1 MSMAVRPC
9 ATVRAQRG
17 TVTFVLLDGL
27 VVSILSILV
36 GLYVG
41 LLRGGKLRNL
51 SLAHASW
58 WGLLAVGIV
67 LPVFVS
73 RLDPSHSVALI
84 VVALIS
90 LVVFTRRYRHLL
102 GMGIVAIGVL
112 ANLTVVVLNSG
123 MPVRAD
129 ALVDAGLAEAH
140 EVDRVEISGV
150 QRLERDGDVAVF
162 LADVIPLR
170 ATKQVLSIGDVIIL
184 VGLGTVASNLL
195 RNRTRATTPSK
206 PKERESPAPKRRERH
221 IPDFD
226 PIELVDDEV
235 LLRVREPELVG
246 VGLNY
251 D

>member
-1 MSMAVRPC
+1 
-9 ATVRAQRG
+9 VRAQRG
-17 TVTFVLLDGL
+17 TVPFVVLDGL
-27 VVSILSILV
+27 VVSLLSILV

-41 LLRGGKLRNL
+41 LLHGGKLHNL
-51 SLAHASW
+51 GRAHASW
-58 WGLLAVGIV
+58 WGLLVVGIV
-67 LPVFVS
+67 VPMFVS

-84 VVALIS
+84 VLALVS
-90 LVVFTRRYRHLL
+90 LIAFTRRNRHLL

-129 ALVDAGLAEAH
+129 ALVDAGLAESH
-140 EVDRVEISGV
+140 EVERVEISGV

-162 LADVIPLR
+162 LGDVIPLR
-170 ATKQVLSIGDVIIL
+170 ATKQVLSVGDVVIL

-195 RNRTRATTPSK
+195 RNRTRATTPRE
-206 PKERESPAPKRRERH
+206 PKVRPPQPPRRERH
-221 IPDFD
+221 IPDFE

-235 LLRVREPELVG
+235 LLRAGDLQLVG
-246 VGLNY
+246 AGH